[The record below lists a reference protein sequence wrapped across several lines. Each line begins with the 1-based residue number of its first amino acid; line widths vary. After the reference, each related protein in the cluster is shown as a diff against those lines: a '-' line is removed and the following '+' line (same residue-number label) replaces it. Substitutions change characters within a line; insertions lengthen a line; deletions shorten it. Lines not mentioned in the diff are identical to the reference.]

1 VRDNVDI
8 AREPSYPMQKYLF
21 CTLLLLVC
29 LCAVAQP
36 SDTGRFII
44 HRHLKVIGKE
54 TYHLNS
60 TSDGGQHYSVDCFY
74 SDRGKDVPLKATIH
88 LSASGDPLEM
98 TSRGYTSRMSQ
109 VNDAVVIRHDSL
121 LIKQDST
128 SRLLAKPANMF
139 PVDGYAPAIIQEL
152 LVAWWIKNSKPA
164 NVQALFGSVE
174 IRSLATDTLH
184 HANGDRMLSA
194 IGINNVIWGWEFL
207 WIDQQGRLVALTTIN
222 AEGDKFEFIRPEY
235 ENDLLFF
242 AAKSAEYGARLYG
255 TKSRG
260 NSPIAIIHG
269 VMVDVEKGKKLPDA
283 AIIVIDGKI
292 SWLGPTQK
300 AVIPANATI
309 IDAKQRHMLPGLW
322 DMHAHLKQVEW
333 GPAYIATGITTVRD
347 MGNEFVFINS
357 MKSSIDAGQGVGPN
371 ILKAGIIDGPGP
383 MSNGIMIAETK
394 EQGVALVKKY
404 KEAGFHQVKLYS
416 QLKPDVV
423 QAICAEAHR
432 TGMTVAGHI
441 PQGMTTEQTVDLG
454 IDMIAH
460 LPYVMR
466 AFVANASGEVDLKQ
480 PENRKMLKKLL
491 DKKIVV
497 DPTLALF
504 ELIYRPLDQPLD
516 RIEPA
521 FHTLPAKLRADFT
534 SMGLPPAEA
543 EKRLATQ
550 KAYQKF
556 VFQLHQAG
564 VPIVAGTDML
574 IPGYTLYR
582 ELELYVA
589 AGLTTWEALQCATVT
604 PARVMGLSATTGTLA
619 AGKDADIILVDGD
632 PVSNISDIRKVSLVL
647 TRGQIYNPVEVHQ
660 SIGFER

>member
-1 VRDNVDI
+1 
-8 AREPSYPMQKYLF
+8 MQKYLF
-21 CTLLLLVC
+21 CSLLLFGC
-29 LCAVAQP
+29 IAAVAQP
-36 SDTGRFII
+36 SDTDRFII
-44 HRHLKVIGKE
+44 HRHLKVIGRE
-54 TYHLNS
+54 TYHLNRMA
-60 TSDGGQHYSVDCFY
+60 DGGRHYSVDCFY
-74 SDRGKDVPLKATIH
+74 ADRGKDVPLKATIR

-109 VNDAVVIRHDSL
+109 INDAVVIRGDSL
-121 LIKQDST
+121 LITQDST
-128 SRLLAKPANMF
+128 TKLVAKPANMF

-152 LVAWWIKNSKPA
+152 LVAWWMKNSKPA
-164 NVQALFGSVE
+164 NVQALFGPVE
-174 IRSLATDTLH
+174 IRTLATDTLR
-184 HANGDRMLSA
+184 HANGDRILSA

-207 WIDQQGRLVALTTIN
+207 WIDQRGQLAALTTIN
-222 AEGDKFEFIRPEY
+222 AEGDKFEFVRPDY

-242 AAKSAEYGARLYG
+242 AAKSAEYGARLYSA
-255 TKSRG
+255 KSKE
-260 NSPIAIIHG
+260 NSAIAIIHG
-269 VMVDVEKGKKLPDA
+269 VLVDVEKEKKLHDA
-283 AIIVIDGKI
+283 AIIVVDGKI

-322 DMHAHLKQVEW
+322 DMHAHMKQVEW

-357 MKSSIDAGQGVGPN
+357 MKSTIDAGQGVGPN

-394 EQGVALVKKY
+394 EQGIALVKKY
-404 KEAGFHQVKLYS
+404 KQAGFHQVKLYS

-423 QAICAEAHR
+423 QAICVEAHR
-432 TGMTVAGHI
+432 AGMTVAGHI

-460 LPYVMR
+460 LPYLMR
-466 AFVANASGEVDLKQ
+466 AFVGNANGDVDLKH
-480 PENRKMLKKLL
+480 PDNRKMLKKLL
-491 DKKIVV
+491 EKKIVV

-504 ELIYRPLDQPLD
+504 ELVYRPLDQPLN

-521 FHTLPAKLRADFT
+521 FQTLPAKLQADFT

-543 EKRLATQ
+543 EKKIPAQ
-550 KAYQKF
+550 KVYQKL

-564 VPIVAGTDML
+564 IPIVAGTDML

-589 AGLTTWEALQCATVT
+589 AGLTTWEALQCATIT
-604 PARVMGLSATTGTLA
+604 PARVMGLSTTTGTLEK
-619 AGKDADIILVDGD
+619 GKDADIILVDGD
-632 PVSNISDIRKVSLVL
+632 PVSNISDIRRVSLVL
-647 TRGQIYNPVEVHQ
+647 TRGRLYNPSEVHQ
-660 SIGFER
+660 TIGFGR